1 MTKSDFQKICSSFS
15 IKDFVPDM
23 PRRLNEAFTKV
34 YNCIMDFY
42 DPDTATIT
50 AQRGD
55 IDYIVATTTVT
66 QNLRVGDS
74 SVNFTNLVE
83 RVNTL
88 EGCAGIG
95 DSSIIFS
102 NLINRMKNL
111 EDRMDVIEGTTNN

>member
-1 MTKSDFQKICSSFS
+1 MILE
-15 IKDFVPDM
+15 VNENM
-23 PRRLNEAFTKV
+23 PRAYGIDVDV
-34 YNCIMDFY
+34 YI
-42 DPDTATIT
+42 
-50 AQRGD
+50 GD